1 MKMEGENECESR
13 GLYRLTYMIMN
24 VVQMSIGIKGTYQV
38 KQGSMLLSNALGS
51 RG

>member
-1 MKMEGENECESR
+1 MKMEGENECEFR